1 MKIVNALNALRLLK
15 RSKENWN
22 NKSSKLKSSP
32 SSFVIS
38 ALLMSFNVSLNKFTG
53 NNKDNTTASFD
64 VTMVSLLLNL
74 NSM

>member
-1 MKIVNALNALRLLK
+1 MKIVNALKRLLK

-22 NKSSKLKSSP
+22 NKSSKLKSSQL
-32 SSFVIS
+32 SVMIS

-53 NNKDNTTASFD
+53 NNKDNATASFD

>member
-1 MKIVNALNALRLLK
+1 MKIVNALKRLLK

-22 NKSSKLKSSP
+22 NKSSKLKSSQL
-32 SSFVIS
+32 SVMIS

-64 VTMVSLLLNL
+64 VIIVSLLLTL
-74 NSM
+74 NSL

>member
-1 MKIVNALNALRLLK
+1 MKIVNALKRLLK

-22 NKSSKLKSSP
+22 NKSSKLKSSQL
-32 SSFVIS
+32 SVMIS
-38 ALLMSFNVSLNKFTG
+38 ALLMSFNASLNKFTG

-74 NSM
+74 NSL

>member
-1 MKIVNALNALRLLK
+1 MKIVNALKRLLK

-22 NKSSKLKSSP
+22 NKSSKLKSSQL
-32 SSFVIS
+32 SVMIS

>member
-1 MKIVNALNALRLLK
+1 MKIVNALKRLLK

-22 NKSSKLKSSP
+22 NKSSKLKISQLS
-32 SSFVIS
+32 VMIS

>member
-1 MKIVNALNALRLLK
+1 MLYALILLK

-22 NKSSKLKSSP
+22 NKSSKLKSSA

-74 NSM
+74 NSL

>member
-1 MKIVNALNALRLLK
+1 MKIVNALKRLLK

-22 NKSSKLKSSP
+22 NKSSKLKSSQL
-32 SSFVIS
+32 SVMIS

-74 NSM
+74 NSL